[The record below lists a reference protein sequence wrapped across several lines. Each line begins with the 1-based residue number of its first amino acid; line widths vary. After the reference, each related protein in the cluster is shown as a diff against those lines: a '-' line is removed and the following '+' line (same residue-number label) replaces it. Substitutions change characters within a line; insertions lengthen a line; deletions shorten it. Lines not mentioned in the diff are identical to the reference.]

1 MANNARRNDGR
12 RPRPD
17 DGRRPRQGSGMSREE
32 ARRREA
38 IRRKK
43 AKKKKRK
50 TILLLIEIVLLL
62 VLIAGAWFISR
73 GTGVTK
79 INIKEEDIVMNETVA
94 NNESLKGY
102 RNIALFGVDAR
113 DKSLGKG
120 NRSDTIIIASINE
133 DTGDVKLCSVYRDTY
148 LNLGNDSY
156 NKCNAAYAKGGP
168 EQAINMLNMNLDL
181 NITDYVTVGFT
192 GLREVIDAIGGV
204 TIDVQENEIVHLNN
218 YQISMVGKTD
228 DGENYYATE
237 GKDYTAVTSA
247 GPQVLNGL
255 QATAY
260 CRIRYVGDD
269 FVRAERQRRVIAEC
283 LEVAKKSD
291 PTKLIKAFDGVTD
304 SISTSLDAEEIAS
317 LIKDVGK
324 YNIVASDGFPF
335 ATNRE
340 TGKVGSKGSCVIP
353 NNLEQNV
360 VLLQEFLF
368 GNTSYEPSTEDKNYS
383 SKISSDTGY

>member
-218 YQISMVGKTD
+218 YQISMVGKT
-228 DGENYYATE
+228 
-237 GKDYTAVTSA
+237 
-247 GPQVLNGL
+247 
-255 QATAY
+255 
-260 CRIRYVGDD
+260 
-269 FVRAERQRRVIAEC
+269 
-283 LEVAKKSD
+283 
-291 PTKLIKAFDGVTD
+291 
-304 SISTSLDAEEIAS
+304 
-317 LIKDVGK
+317 
-324 YNIVASDGFPF
+324 
-335 ATNRE
+335 
-340 TGKVGSKGSCVIP
+340 
-353 NNLEQNV
+353 V
-360 VLLQEFLF
+360 VVVYLF
-368 GNTSYEPSTEDKNYS
+368 GCV
-383 SKISSDTGY
+383 GYVFY

>member
-94 NNESLKGY
+94 NNEALKGY

-237 GKDYTAVTSA
+237 GKDYIAVTSP

-291 PTKLIKAFDGVTD
+291 PTKLVKAFDGVTD
-304 SISTSLDAEEIAS
+304 SISTSFDADEIAS

-324 YNIVASDGFPF
+324 YNIVANDGFPF

-360 VLLQEFLF
+360 VLLQDFFF
-368 GNTSYEPSTEDKNYS
+368 GNTSYEPSVEVKNYS

>member
-148 LNLGNDSY
+148 LNLL
-156 NKCNAAYAKGGP
+156 P
-168 EQAINMLNMNLDL
+168 L
-181 NITDYVTVGFT
+181 
-192 GLREVIDAIGGV
+192 
-204 TIDVQENEIVHLNN
+204 
-218 YQISMVGKTD
+218 
-228 DGENYYATE
+228 
-237 GKDYTAVTSA
+237 
-247 GPQVLNGL
+247 
-255 QATAY
+255 
-260 CRIRYVGDD
+260 
-269 FVRAERQRRVIAEC
+269 
-283 LEVAKKSD
+283 
-291 PTKLIKAFDGVTD
+291 
-304 SISTSLDAEEIAS
+304 
-317 LIKDVGK
+317 
-324 YNIVASDGFPF
+324 
-335 ATNRE
+335 
-340 TGKVGSKGSCVIP
+340 
-353 NNLEQNV
+353 NLEYRYFNIII
-360 VLLQEFLF
+360 
-368 GNTSYEPSTEDKNYS
+368 NH
-383 SKISSDTGY
+383 

>member
-1 MANNARRNDGR
+1 MSSGSRRDDER
-12 RPRPD
+12 RYRKE
-17 DGRRPRQGSGMSREE
+17 GMSREE

-38 IRRKK
+38 ARRKK

-50 TILLLIEIVLLL
+50 IVLLVMEILLL
-62 VLIAGAWFISR
+62 LILGAGAWAITR
-73 GTGVTK
+73 GTSVQK
-79 INIKEEDIVMNETVA
+79 INIKEEDIVINETVA
-94 NNESLKGY
+94 ENESLKGY
-102 RNIALFGVDAR
+102 KNIALFGVDAR

-120 NRSDTIIIASINE
+120 NRSDTIIIASVNE
-133 DTGDVKLCSVYRDTY
+133 DTGDVRLCSVYRDTY

-192 GLREVIDAIGGV
+192 GLAKVIDAIGGV
-204 TIDVQENEIVHLNN
+204 TVDVKENEIVHLNN
-218 YQISMVGKTD
+218 YQISMVGKSD
-228 DGENYYATE
+228 DDEHFYATE
-237 GKDYTAVTSA
+237 GKDYIAVPEA
-247 GPQVLNGL
+247 GPQKLNGL

-269 FVRAERQRRVIAEC
+269 FQRAERQRNVIATC
-283 LEVAKKSD
+283 LETAKKSNA
-291 PTKLIKAFDGVTD
+291 KELVSAYNSVTGY
-304 SISTSLDAEEIAS
+304 ISTSLDSDEIVALLS
-317 LIKDVGK
+317 DVAK

-335 ATNRE
+335 ESNRA

-360 VLLQEFLF
+360 IMLQDFLF
-368 GNTSYEPSTEDKNYS
+368 DNKDYEPSSQVKTYS
-383 SKISSDTGY
+383 QKVSSDTGY

>member
-228 DGENYYATE
+228 DGEN
-237 GKDYTAVTSA
+237 
-247 GPQVLNGL
+247 
-255 QATAY
+255 
-260 CRIRYVGDD
+260 
-269 FVRAERQRRVIAEC
+269 
-283 LEVAKKSD
+283 
-291 PTKLIKAFDGVTD
+291 
-304 SISTSLDAEEIAS
+304 
-317 LIKDVGK
+317 
-324 YNIVASDGFPF
+324 
-335 ATNRE
+335 
-340 TGKVGSKGSCVIP
+340 
-353 NNLEQNV
+353 
-360 VLLQEFLF
+360 
-368 GNTSYEPSTEDKNYS
+368 
-383 SKISSDTGY
+383 